1 MGENILY
8 TVLALLAMSI
18 ATVVMLKRFSLPPI
32 LAYLFVGIAVGPHAI
47 GLVEN
52 EESVH
57 LLAEVGVVFLLFSI
71 GLEFSI
77 SQLLTMKKA
86 VLGLGGT
93 QVLLTTVAGMGVAHS
108 MGISWEGSIVVGGA
122 IALSSTAIVAKQLT
136 EQLEMQSRHGR
147 LALGTLLFQDLA
159 VVPFLVVIP
168 ILAGGESDMTADL
181 LFALTKAI
189 AAFIIMDAL
198 GRWVLRP
205 VFHTVAST
213 HSSELFTLTVIF
225 VALMA
230 GAITHLLGMSAAM
243 GAFLAGIMLGESEY
257 RHQIE
262 IDVRPFRDVF
272 MALFFITIG
281 IQLDVAMLPVIWPQ
295 ALLLLA
301 TLVIGKGLLV
311 LFISRIMG
319 YENAVATRTAL
330 VLAHGGEFGF
340 ALLALALNRELLS
353 AAESQAILAAIIVS
367 MIIAPILIRENGRI
381 AKRLYA
387 VTYLKQ
393 RQLRAKN
400 IFHAS
405 RELDDHVIIIGYG
418 RIGQNLASFL
428 RDEAIEYVGL
438 DLDPLIVREAYE
450 TGERVYYSDATH
462 VSMLRAAG
470 IKRARALVITIPDS
484 RTAIRIIEVARSRNP
499 EIPILVRTQDDLHLE
514 DLEYAGAS
522 RVVPEQL
529 ESSMM
534 MATHM
539 LEMLDIPD
547 DEIQQLVEKTR
558 TDHYHNLRSYFHG
571 EQAETVEDIAP
582 DHYRRHTVV
591 LTAGSQAIG
600 KTIDELGLCKTGVNI
615 LSVRRGQ
622 IRGDK
627 PVLDMKLI
635 EADAVLLEGGTE
647 ELEHAE
653 RVILR
658 GH

>member
-1 MGENILY
+1 
-8 TVLALLAMSI
+8 
-18 ATVVMLKRFSLPPI
+18 
-32 LAYLFVGIAVGPHAI
+32 
-47 GLVEN
+47 
-52 EESVH
+52 
-57 LLAEVGVVFLLFSI
+57 
-71 GLEFSI
+71 
-77 SQLLTMKKA
+77 
-86 VLGLGGT
+86 
-93 QVLLTTVAGMGVAHS
+93 
-108 MGISWEGSIVVGGA
+108 
-122 IALSSTAIVAKQLT
+122 
-136 EQLEMQSRHGR
+136 
-147 LALGTLLFQDLA
+147 
-159 VVPFLVVIP
+159 
-168 ILAGGESDMTADL
+168 
-181 LFALTKAI
+181 
-189 AAFIIMDAL
+189 
-198 GRWVLRP
+198 
-205 VFHTVAST
+205 
-213 HSSELFTLTVIF
+213 
-225 VALMA
+225 
-230 GAITHLLGMSAAM
+230 
-243 GAFLAGIMLGESEY
+243 
-257 RHQIE
+257 
-262 IDVRPFRDVF
+262 
-272 MALFFITIG
+272 
-281 IQLDVAMLPVIWPQ
+281 
-295 ALLLLA
+295 
-301 TLVIGKGLLV
+301 
-311 LFISRIMG
+311 
-319 YENAVATRTAL
+319 
-330 VLAHGGEFGF
+330 
-340 ALLALALNRELLS
+340 
-353 AAESQAILAAIIVS
+353 
-367 MIIAPILIRENGRI
+367 
-381 AKRLYA
+381 
-387 VTYLKQ
+387 
-393 RQLRAKN
+393 
-400 IFHAS
+400 
-405 RELDDHVIIIGYG
+405 
-418 RIGQNLASFL
+418 
-428 RDEAIEYVGL
+428 
-438 DLDPLIVREAYE
+438 
-450 TGERVYYSDATH
+450 
-462 VSMLRAAG
+462 MLRAAG